1 MVSSQLSVVLSLLV
15 VGVQCSGAFMQFLLG
30 GPRHYHMVMYVTESR
45 SSGRNSIMFL
55 PDDARGHCVGF

>member
-1 MVSSQLSVVLSLLV
+1 MVSDVGLCVYV
-15 VGVQCSGAFMQFLLG
+15 VGVQCSDTSMQFLLG
-30 GPRHYHMVMYVTESR
+30 GPRRYRMVMYVTESR